1 MSVRSWLERER
12 RRALRGTTVATAL
25 VACGAGAAVLML
37 GIVLE
42 RAGLYRHA
50 PEVVLGIWL
59 AVGGVLVGAT
69 GLGLRRLRAVSHAAL
84 AAVVERRAGLRR
96 GALAGLAEPVAQGS
110 PDLARLADGRMGAW
124 LEAHHAE
131 AAAALA
137 APRRRDLRQG
147 VVVAAAGLVLFVAS
161 GPQRGVSALWHPLA
175 TVRRAHGPVTLAVD
189 RVTVRRGDAVTVS
202 VRAAGRRAAV
212 LYERAPGEP
221 WRATALALDS
231 AGRATRPIGPLD
243 ADRYLYA
250 ESGGRASDTARVHVT
265 FPAFVTDLELQAVF
279 PSYLARPD
287 EPLALGPDTLP
298 LPVGTRITAAGRAS
312 VPLERAA
319 WVSGDRRVPL
329 ATVGDAFR
337 GTLPVA
343 TSGVWSLALQGAE
356 GRVDGPDGGLV
367 IRAIPD
373 SAPTVAVPVPGVDTT
388 APTSLQQPLVLDL
401 RDDHRVTRAEVVSR
415 RVSRLGIA
423 GTTRADTV
431 PLPGGGLERAILQW
445 VLDLNGRGFLPG
457 DTAFFRVRVWD
468 NAPRPQTAETREYA
482 LRLPSLADL
491 RAAARGEV
499 RSLAAATDSVV
510 RAQQELG
517 RATQDLARER
527 ERTSAASRPGGAQ
540 EQAQQQ
546 LGYQAAERAGEI
558 GADQRAVI
566 RRAEELR
573 RRVAELSRTAEQAGL
588 TDPAWLE
595 QVAELRRLLEQ
606 AITPELEATLRR
618 LEEAMRRLDPDGVRD
633 ALERLAAQQ
642 DQLRRELERS
652 RTLFERAAIEGEMTT
667 LAEDAAELAQ
677 RQRDWTQAM
686 TRAPDTA
693 LARPERQLAGE
704 TDSLAQRLA
713 AVERAARAAGADS
726 AGTSSAARAADARAS
741 MDAAAVAAADGV
753 QQDAVRAGEAAA
765 RQLDPVAQALKL
777 QRDALR
783 ETWRRDV
790 LAAMDRSLVETAQLA
805 RQQEEITRQLDRGEG
820 GAGVRGA
827 QAAARDGLDR
837 VLERLQD
844 AAGKHALVSPR
855 LGAALGYAKGRMS
868 SALEQLEQGTPNT
881 RGAALAAGD
890 ALDGLNALAMQ
901 LVNGRSA
908 IANAQ
913 SGSGLQEAIEQL
925 AQLAQ
930 QQGAMAGQGGGLLPL
945 MQGGGAALMAQLRQ
959 LAAAQRALAAQLERM
974 RAQGQASGAGA
985 YAQEA
990 NDIARSLEQGVLNR
1004 EIVARQERL
1013 YRRLLDAGRTL
1024 RSSEEDEQ
1032 KERVSE
1038 TARPGNELVPA
1049 TPGVPADRG
1058 PRYRYPTWEELRDL
1072 SPADRRL
1079 VMDYF
1084 RRLNAE
1090 RRP

>member
-1 MSVRSWLERER
+1 MSVRDWLDRER
-12 RRALRGTTVATAL
+12 RRGRRGVSLATGL
-25 VACGAGAAVLML
+25 VACGAVAAVLML
-37 GIVLE
+37 GVLLD
-42 RAGLYRHA
+42 RAGSYGRT
-50 PEVVLGIWL
+50 PELALGVWLAALGALAGALVLGWHK
-59 AVGGVLVGAT
+59 
-69 GLGLRRLRAVSHAAL
+69 RRAVSREAL
-84 AAVVERRAGLRR
+84 ASAVERGAGLRR
-96 GALAGLAEPVAQGS
+96 GALSGLAEPVAQGS
-110 PDLARLADGRMGAW
+110 ADLSALADRRMAEW
-124 LEAHHAE
+124 LAVHG
-131 AAAALA
+131 AAAAATIA
-137 APRRRDLRQG
+137 APRRRDLRQSA
-147 VVVAAAGLVLFVAS
+147 VVAAVGVLLFAAS
-161 GPQRGVSALWHPLA
+161 GPQRAGSALWHPVA
-175 TVRRAHGPVTLAVD
+175 AVRRVHGPVLLAID
-189 RVTVRRGDAVTVS
+189 RTTVRRGETVTLTVL
-202 VRAAGRRAAV
+202 AAGRREAA

-221 WRATALALDS
+221 WHAVALALDS
-231 AGRATRPIGPLD
+231 AGRATRPTGPLD
-243 ADRYLYA
+243 ADRFFYA
-250 ESGGRASDTARVHVT
+250 ASGGRASDTARVHVT
-265 FPAFVTDLELQAVF
+265 LPAFVTDLELAAVF
-279 PSYLARPD
+279 PSYLERPD

-298 LPVGTRITAAGRAS
+298 LPQGTRIATAGRAS

-329 ATVGDAFR
+329 TATPEGFR
-337 GTLPVA
+337 GALPIE
-343 TSGVWSLALQGAE
+343 TSGVWTLAFEGA
-356 GRVDGPDGGLV
+356 DGPVDAPAGALV
-367 IRAIPD
+367 VRAVAD
-373 SAPTVAVPVPGVDTT
+373 SAPTVTVPVPGVDTT

-401 RDDHRVTRAEVVSR
+401 RDDHKVVRAEVVSR

-423 GTTRADTV
+423 GPARTDTV
-431 PLPGGGLERAILQW
+431 PLPAGGLERAIVQW

-457 DTAFFRVRVWD
+457 DTAFFRVRAWD
-468 NAPRPQTAETREYA
+468 NAPRPHVAETREYA
-482 LRLPSLADL
+482 LRLPSLAEL
-491 RAAARGEV
+491 RAAARDEV
-499 RSLAAATDSVV
+499 RSLASATDSAV

-527 ERTSAASRPGGAQ
+527 ERTAATSRDGDAS
-540 EQAQQQ
+540 EQ
-546 LGYQAAERAGEI
+546 LGYRAAERAGEI

-566 RRAEELR
+566 KRAEELR
-573 RRVAELSRTAEQAGL
+573 RRVEELARTAEEAGL

-618 LEEAMRRLDPDGVRD
+618 LEEAMQRLDPEAVRD
-633 ALERLAAQQ
+633 ALQRLAAQQ

-652 RTLFERAAIEGEMTT
+652 RTLFERAAIEGELTT

-677 RQRDWTQAM
+677 RQRDWIQAM
-686 TRAPDTA
+686 TRTPDTA
-693 LARPERQLAGE
+693 LARPERQLSSE

-713 AVERAARAAGADS
+713 AVERAARAAGADATGDS
-726 AGTSSAARAADARAS
+726 AAARASQAQAS
-741 MDAAAVAAADGV
+741 MDTAAAAAAAAVPPE
-753 QQDAVRAGEAAA
+753 AVRAGEQAA
-765 RQLDPVAQALKL
+765 RQLDPLAQSLKL

-790 LAAMDRSLVETAQLA
+790 LAAMDRALVETAQLA
-805 RQQEEITRQLDRGEG
+805 QRQEEITQRLADGDA
-820 GAGVRGA
+820 GADVRGQ
-827 QAAARDGLDR
+827 QAAVRDGLDR

-855 LGAALGYAKGRMS
+855 LGAALGYAKGQMTG
-868 SALEQLEQGTPNT
+868 ALDQLQQGSPNT
-881 RGAALAAGD
+881 RGAALAAGQ
-890 ALDGLNALAMQ
+890 ALDGLNNLAMQ
-901 LVNGRSA
+901 LVSGRSA

-945 MQGGGAALMAQLRQ
+945 MQAGGASLMTQLRQ

-985 YAQEA
+985 YAEEA
-990 NDIARSLEQGVLNR
+990 NDIARSLEHGVLTR

-1024 RSSEEDEQ
+1024 RSSEEDDNQ
-1032 KERVSE
+1032 ERVSQ
-1038 TARPGNELVPA
+1038 TARPGNELLPPA
-1049 TPGVPADRG
+1049 TGVPDARG

>member
-1 MSVRSWLERER
+1 MSVRDWLERER
-12 RRALRGTTVATAL
+12 RRVRRGATVATAL
-25 VACGAGAAVLML
+25 VACGTGAAVLML

-69 GLGLRRLRAVSHAAL
+69 GLGLRRLRAASRAAL
-84 AAVVERRAGLRR
+84 AGDVERRAGLRR
-96 GALAGLAEPVAQGS
+96 GVLAGLAEPVAQGS
-110 PDLARLADGRMGAW
+110 AELAGLADRQMGAW

-131 AAAALA
+131 AAAAIA

-147 VVVAAAGLVLFVAS
+147 VVVAAAGLLLFVAS

-175 TVRRAHGPVTLAVD
+175 TMRRAHGPVTLAVD
-189 RVTVRRGDAVTVS
+189 AETVRRGDVVRVS
-202 VRAAGRRAAV
+202 VRAAGRRTAL
-212 LYERAPGEP
+212 LYQRAPGEP
-221 WRATALALDS
+221 WRATTLALDS

-265 FPAFVTDLELQAVF
+265 FPAFVTDLDLLAVF
-279 PSYLARPD
+279 PAYLERPD
-287 EPLALGPDTLP
+287 EPLAVGPDTLL
-298 LPVGTRITAAGRAS
+298 LPVGTRITATGRAS

-337 GTLPVA
+337 GTLPVEG
-343 TSGVWSLALQGAE
+343 SGVWSLALAGAE
-356 GRVDGPDGGLV
+356 GPVDGPGGGLV
-367 IRAIPD
+367 VRAIPD
-373 SAPTVAVPVPGVDTT
+373 SAPAVAVPVPGVDTT
-388 APTSLQQPLVLDL
+388 APTSLQQLLVLDL
-401 RDDHRVTRAEVVSR
+401 RDDHRVTRAAVVSR

-423 GTTRADTV
+423 GRPRVDTV
-431 PLPGGGLERAILQW
+431 PLPAGGLERAILQW

-457 DTAFFRVRVWD
+457 DTAFFRARVWD

-491 RAAARGEV
+491 REAARREV
-499 RSLAAATDSVV
+499 RSLAAATDSVA

-527 ERTSAASRPGGAQ
+527 ERTSGAGPPGDAR
-540 EQAQQQ
+540 EQ
-546 LGYQAAERAGEI
+546 LSYQAAERAGEI

-566 RRAEELR
+566 QRAEELR
-573 RRVAELSRTAEQAGL
+573 RRVAELSRTAEEAGL
-588 TDPAWLE
+588 NDSAWLE

-606 AITPELEATLRR
+606 AITPELAATLRR
-618 LEEAMRRLDPDGVRD
+618 LEEAMQRLDPEGVRD

-667 LAEDAAELAQ
+667 LADDAAELVQ

-726 AGTSSAARAADARAS
+726 AGASSAARAADARTS
-741 MDAAAVAAADGV
+741 MDAAAAAAAGGA
-753 QQDAVRAGEAAA
+753 QREAVREGEAAA

-783 ETWRRDV
+783 EAWRRDV
-790 LAAMDRSLVETAQLA
+790 LAAMDRALVETAQLA
-805 RQQEEITRQLDRGEG
+805 RQQEEIVQRLDRGEG
-820 GAGVRGA
+820 DAGVRGA

-837 VLERLQD
+837 VLARLQD

-855 LGAALGYAKGRMS
+855 LGAALGYAKGRMTG
-868 SALEQLEQGTPNT
+868 ALEQLEQGTPNT

-901 LVNGRSA
+901 LVRGRSA

-930 QQGAMAGQGGGLLPL
+930 RQGTMAGQGGGLLPL
-945 MQGGGAALMAQLRQ
+945 MPGGGAALMAQLRQ
-959 LAAAQRALAAQLERM
+959 LAAEQRALAAQLERM

-985 YAQEA
+985 YAEEA
-990 NDIARSLEQGVLNR
+990 NEIARSLEQGVLNR

-1024 RSSEEDEQ
+1024 RSSDEDEQ

-1038 TARPGNELVPA
+1038 TARPGDALVPA

-1090 RRP
+1090 HRP

>member
-1 MSVRSWLERER
+1 VSVRDWLERQR
-12 RRALRGTTVATAL
+12 RRTLRGAIVATAL
-25 VACGAGAAVLML
+25 AACGAGATVLML
-37 GIVLE
+37 GVMLE
-42 RAGLYRHA
+42 RAGLYRRV
-50 PEVVLGIWL
+50 PELALGIWL
-59 AVGGVLVGAT
+59 VVGGVLVGVIA
-69 GLGLRRLRAVSHAAL
+69 LGVRRLRTVSRGAL
-84 AAVVERRAGLRR
+84 AAAVERRAGLRR
-96 GALAGLAEPVAQGS
+96 GALSGLAEPMAQGS
-110 PDLARLADGRMGAW
+110 PDLAGLADRQMGAW
-124 LEAHHAE
+124 LAAHHAE
-131 AAAALA
+131 AAAAIA
-137 APRRRDLRQG
+137 EPRGRSLRQG
-147 VVVAAAGLVLFVAS
+147 AVVAAAGLLLFVAS

-189 RVTVRRGDAVTVS
+189 RAIVRRGDAVTVT

-221 WRATALALDS
+221 WRASALPLDS

-265 FPAFVTDLELQAVF
+265 LPAFVTDLALQAMF
-279 PSYLARPD
+279 PAYLERPD
-287 EPLALGPDTLP
+287 EPLAVGPDTLL
-298 LPVGTRITAAGRAS
+298 LPVGTRIATEGRAS
-312 VPLERAA
+312 VALERAA
-319 WVSGDRRVPL
+319 WVNGDRRVPL
-329 ATVGDAFR
+329 ATVRAGFR
-337 GTLPVA
+337 GALPIEA
-343 TSGVWSLALQGAE
+343 SGVWTLALESAE
-356 GRVDGPDGGLV
+356 GPVDLPGGGLV
-367 IRAIPD
+367 VRAIPD
-373 SAPTVAVPVPGVDTT
+373 SAPTIAVPIPGADTT

-401 RDDHRVTRAEVVSR
+401 RDDHRVMRAEVVSR

-423 GTTRADTV
+423 GTPRVDSV
-431 PLPGGGLERAILQW
+431 PLPAGGLERAILQW

-457 DTAFFRVRVWD
+457 DTAYFRVRVWD
-468 NAPRPQTAETREYA
+468 NAPRPQTAQTREYA

-491 RAAARGEV
+491 REAARSEV

-527 ERTSAASRPGGAQ
+527 ERTSATSRSGEAQ
-540 EQAQQQ
+540 EQLA
-546 LGYQAAERAGEI
+546 YRTAERAGEI
-558 GADQRAVI
+558 GADQRAVVQ
-566 RRAEELR
+566 RAEELR
-573 RRVAELSRTAEQAGL
+573 RRIAELSRTAEQAGL

-618 LEEAMRRLDPDGVRD
+618 LEEAMRQLDPDGVRD
-633 ALERLAAQQ
+633 ALQRLAAQQ

-677 RQRDWTQAM
+677 RQRDWTQTMA
-686 TRAPDTA
+686 RAPDTA

-726 AGTSSAARAADARAS
+726 AGTSAAAQAADARTS
-741 MDAAAVAAADGV
+741 MDAAATAAAAGE

-765 RQLDPVAQALKL
+765 RRLDPVAEALKL

-805 RQQEEITRQLDRGEG
+805 RRQEEITQRLGGGES
-820 GAGVRGA
+820 GADVRGA
-827 QAAARDGLDR
+827 EAAARDGLDR

-844 AAGKHALVSPR
+844 AAGKHALVSPK
-855 LGAALGYAKGRMS
+855 LGAALGYAKSRMTE
-868 SALEQLEQGTPNT
+868 ALEQLQQGVPNT
-881 RGAALAAGD
+881 RGAALAAGE

-901 LVNGRSA
+901 LVNGRVE

-925 AQLAQ
+925 ARLAQ
-930 QQGAMAGQGGGLLPL
+930 QQGTMAGQGGGLLPL
-945 MQGGGAALMAQLRQ
+945 MQAGGAALMEQLRQ
-959 LAAAQRALAAQLERM
+959 LAAEQRALAAQLERM
-974 RAQGQASGAGA
+974 RARGEASGAGA
-985 YAQEA
+985 YAEEA
-990 NDIARSLEQGVLNR
+990 NEIARTLEQGVLNR

-1038 TARPGNELVPA
+1038 TARPANELVPA
-1049 TPGVPADRG
+1049 TPGVPEARG